1 MDILFVA
8 SELAPMVKVGGL
20 ADVVAALS
28 KALRLI
34 GHNVTIALPRFPAI
48 EAAGVMVARRLTP
61 LTLPIGD
68 ERVEVTVLD
77 GRLGSGV
84 ALLLLDAPGLFDRP
98 GVYGNASGDYPDNG
112 RRFGV
117 FARAV
122 VEIMRQRAAAGSP
135 FDIVHLHDWPASAV
149 AYLARERR
157 AELPATRTVL
167 TIHNLAHQG
176 IFPKEE
182 ILPVLGLGQ
191 EHFTPDLLEFYGSV
205 NLLKGG
211 IVSADAVTTVST
223 TYAREIVGTERGE
236 GLDGVLRTRAETL
249 VGIVNG
255 IDYAVWNPTTDPHIL
270 ARYDGEDTG
279 NKGRCR
285 SALLSELGLDIAP
298 ERPVIVSIGRIVP
311 QKGSDVLAAALPKIL
326 RSDVITL
333 VAGTGDQAIADKLSA
348 AVAKAPGRAA
358 FLGPV
363 AEPVVHRM
371 LAAADIVLVPSRFEP
386 CGLTQLYAQR
396 YGALPVATRTGGL
409 VDTVVDIDAALETGT
424 GVLIDGPTPQSLL
437 GGVQRA
443 VAATAHPRWG
453 ALRRRLMRLDLGW
466 DRPARRYA
474 HVYRSALS

>member
-8 SELAPMVKVGGL
+8 TELAPMVKVGGL

-28 KALRLI
+28 KALRLL

-61 LTLPIGD
+61 LTIPIGD
-68 ERVEVTVLD
+68 ERVEVTVFD

-84 ALLLLDAPGLFDRP
+84 GLLLLDAPGLFDRP
-98 GVYGNASGDYPDNG
+98 GVYGDATGDYPDNA

-122 VEIMRQRAAAGSP
+122 VEIVRQRALTGSP
-135 FDIVHLHDWPASAV
+135 FDIVHLHDWPAAPV
-149 AYLARERR
+149 GYLLRERR
-157 AELPATRTVL
+157 AELSRTRTVL

-176 IFPKEE
+176 VFPPTE
-182 ILPVLGLGQ
+182 ILDVLGLDQ
-191 EHFTPDLLEFYGSV
+191 QHFTPERLEFYGSV
-205 NLLKGG
+205 NLAKGG
-211 IVSADAVTTVST
+211 IIAADAVTTVST
-223 TYAREIVGTERGE
+223 TYAREILTPERGE
-236 GLDGVLRTRAETL
+236 RLDGVLQTRSETL
-249 VGIVNG
+249 TGIVNG
-255 IDYAVWNPTTDPHIL
+255 IDYAVWNPTTDPAL
-270 ARYDGEDTG
+270 VARYDGEDPT

-285 SALLSELGLDIAP
+285 SALLHEIGMEIAP
-298 ERPVIVSIGRIVP
+298 ERPIVASIGRIVA

-326 RSDVITL
+326 RSEVSVII
-333 VAGTGDQAIADKLSA
+333 AGTGDQALMDKLASA
-348 AVAKAPGRAA
+348 AEKAPGRAA
-358 FLGPV
+358 FLGAV
-363 AEPVVHRM
+363 AEPVVHRI

-386 CGLTQLYAQR
+386 CGLVQLYAQR

-409 VDTVVDIDAALETGT
+409 VDTVVDIDAELETGT

-453 ALRRRLMRLDLGW
+453 TLRRRLMRLDLGW

-474 HVYRSALS
+474 HVYRSLLS